1 LMKDL
6 TRREIKQIRP
16 KFEEAIRRGDFEAF
30 KQILASLDVAVGS
43 ERFRSLESQFWRAVA
58 ERRKNKQQQP

>member
-1 LMKDL
+1 MKDL
-6 TRREIKQIRP
+6 TRREIKAMRS
-16 KFEEAIRRGDFEAF
+16 KFEEAIRREDFEAF
-30 KQILASLDVAVGS
+30 KQMLVSLGVAVGS